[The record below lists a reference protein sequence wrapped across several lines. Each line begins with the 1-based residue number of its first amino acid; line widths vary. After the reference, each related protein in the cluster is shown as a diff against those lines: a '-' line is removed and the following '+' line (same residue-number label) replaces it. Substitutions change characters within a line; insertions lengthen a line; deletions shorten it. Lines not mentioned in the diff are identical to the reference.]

1 MLSKIKTKNQ
11 LTIPAEIMK
20 KLTLKPGDDV
30 ELKVEKGKIVL
41 TPIVTIEKEFWDL
54 ELAKEV
60 KEEYEYYK
68 KNPDEYKAYS
78 SAKELFDDLEND

>member
-54 ELAKEV
+54 EIAKEV

-68 KNPDEYKAYS
+68 KHSEEYKTYS